1 MHPSNIPSFPFAVLD
16 HTGFWGAFSLDPSLL
31 SWETD
36 SEAEICIQGGYGG
49 GQSEQDRGEKEK
61 LN

>member
-1 MHPSNIPSFPFAVLD
+1 MRLRSVMGQVP
-16 HTGFWGAFSLDPSLL
+16 
-31 SWETD
+31 WETD